1 MVTYCMSKH
10 VILNKKV
17 SWIIFLSC
25 SCDELWKCKEMT
37 KKDKLTSSF
46 KEERWLVHGWA
57 KCRELFEMG
66 LNDHRWTRLHTTF
79 VLIFK

>member
-1 MVTYCMSKH
+1 MIQEPKLLLLFPNEEKIVTYCMSKH

-46 KEERWLVHGWA
+46 KEKR
-57 KCRELFEMG
+57 
-66 LNDHRWTRLHTTF
+66 
-79 VLIFK
+79 